1 MSKLTFELIMAK
13 TKKNISEING
23 KARIRESE
31 QGGKVSKGNF
41 TELKN
46 HSSYKQNLL
55 KRSQIE

>member
-1 MSKLTFELIMAK
+1 MAK

-23 KARIRESE
+23 KARIKESE

-46 HSSYKQNLL
+46 HSSYKNVKMITNRVKLMDKQ
-55 KRSQIE
+55 